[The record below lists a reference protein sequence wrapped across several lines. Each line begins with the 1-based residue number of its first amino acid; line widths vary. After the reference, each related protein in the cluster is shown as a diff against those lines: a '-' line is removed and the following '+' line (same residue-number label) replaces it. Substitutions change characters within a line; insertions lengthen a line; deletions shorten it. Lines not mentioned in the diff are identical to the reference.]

1 MTIQAFITIGMS
13 VQMPEKMGIIRA
25 GGDTRYSMISDIV
38 YRWLFVVP
46 LGLIG
51 CFLLHWPFWAI
62 VLCLNIDQVFK
73 CFTVTH
79 KVYYYTWIRQ
89 LSELASTDRVV
100 E

>member
-38 YRWLFVVP
+38 YSWLFVVP

-62 VLCLNIDQVFK
+62 VLCLNIDQVLK

-79 KVYYYTWIRQ
+79 KVYSYTWIRQ
-89 LSELASTDRVV
+89 LSEPASTDRVV